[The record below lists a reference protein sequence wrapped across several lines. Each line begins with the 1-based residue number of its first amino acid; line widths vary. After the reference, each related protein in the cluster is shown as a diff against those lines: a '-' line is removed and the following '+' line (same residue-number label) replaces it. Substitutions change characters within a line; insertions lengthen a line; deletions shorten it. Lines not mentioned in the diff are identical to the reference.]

1 MLRMSDCSWCRTM
14 FIAELFFEAC
24 LMEPCLYEPPMRH
37 VSLCSEKNP
46 MSLLVSISRGGEAVG
61 VEKMV

>member
-1 MLRMSDCSWCRTM
+1 M

-37 VSLCSEKNP
+37 VSLCSEKNL